1 MKQVYTIGYAGY
13 NSVKEMI
20 DVAKSFHIGCLID
33 VRSTPYSTYH
43 ADFNKEPL
51 AKELRKEGILYR
63 NYANEFG
70 ARQKDFINEEGYV
83 DFEAFAASERFSEGV
98 RKVSKA
104 IEMGYAVL
112 LMCAEKD
119 PKDCHRGILIGREL
133 RKLGFEVKHI
143 IGYPPETET
152 QEEMESRCVNS
163 QISMF
168 DPEDP
173 VEKFYREQA
182 RKISYRAE

>member
-1 MKQVYTIGYAGY
+1 MRQVYTIGYAGY
-13 NSVKEMI
+13 ESVREMI
-20 DVAKSFHIGCLID
+20 DVLKSLNIGCLID

-63 NYANEFG
+63 NYASEFG
-70 ARQKDFINEEGYV
+70 ARQKDFVNGEGYV
-83 DFEAFAASERFSEGV
+83 DYEAFARSERFAEGV

-104 IEMGYAVL
+104 IELGYAVV

-119 PKDCHRGILIGREL
+119 PKDCHRGILIGREM
-133 RKLGFEVKHI
+133 KKAGFAVNHI
-143 IGYPPETET
+143 LYPAEIET
-152 QEEMESRCVNS
+152 QEEMEARCVNS

-168 DPEDP
+168 DTEDP
-173 VEKFYREQA
+173 VERFYREQA
-182 RKISYRAE
+182 KKISYRAE